1 MPFADRVP
9 LLQAATAAGCGPV
22 LSDEDRVVTH
32 WGLLAI
38 IRWIGSGEA
47 LLDELLSVRHHGIQP
62 LALQVFPFNGTEA
75 EPATEGGASQP
86 LENLIQVAVH
96 PSSPFS
102 LRLLDSLLRLGGYA
116 NRLSQ

>member
-22 LSDEDRVVTH
+22 LSDEDRVIPH
-32 WGLLAI
+32 RSLLAVL
-38 IRWIGSGEA
+38 RWVSGGEA
-47 LLDELLSVRHHGIQP
+47 LLDELLPVRHHGVQP
-62 LALQVFPFNGTEA
+62 FAVQVFPFNGTEA